1 MKNFMKEAQKLQSK
15 LLEQLRAIRVEGS
28 AGGGMVTIQMDG
40 EQNVLAIRIEP
51 QIFEEKD
58 VAMLEDLIVAAY
70 SDAKRKILE
79 KTQESLKSLAGF
91 PLPPFS

>member
-1 MKNFMKEAQKLQSK
+1 MKNFMKEAQKLQAK

-40 EQNVLAIRIEP
+40 EQNVLAIKIEP

-70 SDAKRKILE
+70 SDAKKKILE

>member
-1 MKNFMKEAQKLQSK
+1 MKNFMKEAQKLQAK

-40 EQNVLAIRIEP
+40 EQNVLAIKIEP
-51 QIFEEKD
+51 QIFEDKD

>member
-15 LLEQLRAIRVEGS
+15 LLEQLRAIKVEGS
-28 AGGGMVTIQMDG
+28 AGGGMVTIEMDG
-40 EQNVLAIRIEP
+40 EQNVIAVKIEP

-79 KTQESLKSLAGF
+79 KTQESLKSLTGF
-91 PLPPFS
+91 PLPPF

>member
-15 LLEQLRAIRVEGS
+15 LLEQLRAIKVEGS

-40 EQNVLAIRIEP
+40 EQNVIAVKIEP

-58 VAMLEDLIVAAY
+58 VVMLEDLIVAAY

-79 KTQESLKSLAGF
+79 KTQESLKSLTGF
-91 PLPPFS
+91 PLPPF

>member
-40 EQNVLAIRIEP
+40 EQNVLAVKIEP

-70 SDAKRKILE
+70 SDAKKKILE